1 MAVSLSFLCQG
12 NHTAGEMGARDR
24 NLCHTRSHRWAHA
37 HVYIQVWPPD
47 LRWPASPPPTP
58 ASSVHCSSPTRTVPE
73 AVGQAAGREG
83 GGARGRGTAS
93 IPELNLCISKGIQG
107 GEHSS
112 GPSIRPGYLGQ
123 PRTRRGESSI
133 LSTAGACK
141 SQVHGVFL
149 LRPGDVEATDP
160 VGSGFCLRWSV
171 PALLR
176 PGQSNRLLG
185 AERGPA
191 GPG

>member
-1 MAVSLSFLCQG
+1 MK
-12 NHTAGEMGARDR
+12 
-24 NLCHTRSHRWAHA
+24 WAHA
-37 HVYIQVWPPD
+37 TATSVTHAHTDGHTHMYTSRCGLQICVGQLP
-47 LRWPASPPPTP
+47 PPPTP